1 MALFSI
7 DGAFTWGRFFL
18 LLKVNAQRYANSTS
32 IFDSY
37 LYLLFNIGL

>member
-7 DGAFTWGRFFL
+7 ECVFTWGRFFL
-18 LLKVNAQRYANSTS
+18 LLKVYAQRYANSTS

-37 LYLLFNIGL
+37 LYLRF